1 MTLLLIN
8 NKPFMIYKIIT
19 IIILLCINNVNTSYS
34 RYYDDYNYDL
44 DYEQENTEEQDRYN
58 DNEIYYEDL
67 YYSNYKKSYK
77 NWDTCYIKWTL
88 EKGCYFN
95 WTCYKNPLYSSCVID
110 KYNAWK
116 CDKWYKEKN
125 GICVENIKTNTNCN
139 IKWNVSFETGEKI
152 YHLPWCE
159 YYASTIIDTNYWE
172 RYFCSEEEA
181 IKAWWRKA
189 SNCGMVTPITLPPS
203 IKTTDFNTSNYTPTK
218 KEDSDFSWIFYVLI
232 VMGILYFFNKNN

>member
-1 MTLLLIN
+1 
-8 NKPFMIYKIIT
+8 MIYKF
-19 IIILLCINNVNTSYS
+19 IIILIIILNNISFSYARGGMFYEDEYYQTEMEEHYEDDRRDEEYNDESYS
-34 RYYDDYNYDL
+34 NNNKVYF
-44 DYEQENTEEQDRYN
+44 
-58 DNEIYYEDL
+58 
-67 YYSNYKKSYK
+67 K
-77 NWDTCYIKWTL
+77 NWDICFVVNSTKIW
-88 EKGCYFN
+88 CYFN
-95 WTCYKNPLYSSCVID
+95 WGCYEKPDNATCIAD